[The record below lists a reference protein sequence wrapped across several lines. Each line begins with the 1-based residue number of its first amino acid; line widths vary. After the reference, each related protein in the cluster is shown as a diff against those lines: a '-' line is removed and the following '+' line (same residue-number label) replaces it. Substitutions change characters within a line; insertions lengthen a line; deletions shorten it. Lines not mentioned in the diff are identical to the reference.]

1 MSRVDEL
8 YIESAKNILENG
20 YKENEAENSLVRAKW
35 DGKEAAYAIYLPQQV
50 TSYKAGEVPIIN
62 LRKIPWKSGI
72 KEILWIYQDRSN
84 DVGLLKEKYNVH
96 YWDEWQNEEGNLGKS
111 YGYQI
116 AKSIK
121 SPETGEMTT
130 QIKRVIEE
138 LRNNPLNRRIFMSMM
153 DMEDLAD
160 MTLIP
165 CAFMTMWT
173 VAGKKLNLTLIQ
185 RSGDFLAAAGPGSVN
200 AFQYYALLRM
210 VAQVTGYE
218 AGEFMHFVQNLHI
231 YDRHIDTV
239 KSISQIEL
247 KEESL
252 PRLILNPDIKEF
264 SDFTIEDFTLEDY
277 NPDDKK
283 YNIDIAI

>member
-35 DGKEAAYAIYLPQQV
+35 DGKEAAYAIYLPQQI
-50 TSYKAGEVPIIN
+50 TTYKAGEVPIIN

-72 KEILWIYQDRSN
+72 KEILWIYQDASN
-84 DVGLLKEKYNVH
+84 DVNLLKEKYNVH
-96 YWDEWQNEEGNLGKS
+96 YWDEWQNKEGNLGKS

-121 SPETGEMTT
+121 SPETGKMTT
-130 QIKRVIEE
+130 QIKRVIDE

-165 CAFMTMWT
+165 CASMTMWT
-173 VAGKKLNLTLIQ
+173 VAGKKLNLPLIQ

-231 YDRHIDTV
+231 YDRHIETV

-247 KEESL
+247 KEESQPKL
-252 PRLILNPDIKEF
+252 LLNPGIKEF
-264 SDFTIEDFTLEDY
+264 EDFTIEDFTLEDY

-283 YNIDIAI
+283 YNIDIAV

>member
-35 DGKEAAYAIYLPQQV
+35 DGKEAAYAIYLPQQI
-50 TSYKAGEVPIIN
+50 TTYKAGEVPIIN

-72 KEILWIYQDRSN
+72 KEILWIYQDASN
-84 DVGLLKEKYNVH
+84 DVNLLKEKYNVH

-121 SPETGEMTT
+121 SPETGKMTT
-130 QIKRVIEE
+130 QIKRVIDE

-218 AGEFMHFVQNLHI
+218 PGEFMHFVQNLHI
-231 YDRHIDTV
+231 YDRHIETV
-239 KSISQIEL
+239 KSIGQIEL
-247 KEESL
+247 KEESQPKL
-252 PRLILNPDIKEF
+252 LLNPGIKEF
-264 SDFTIEDFTLEDY
+264 EDFTIEDFTLEDY
-277 NPDDKK
+277 HPNDKK

>member
-283 YNIDIAI
+283 YNIHIAI

>member
-50 TSYKAGEVPIIN
+50 TTYKAGEVPIIN

>member
-35 DGKEAAYAIYLPQQV
+35 DGKEAAYAIYLPQQI
-50 TSYKAGEVPIIN
+50 TTYKAGEVPIIN

-72 KEILWIYQDRSN
+72 KEILWIYQDASN
-84 DVGLLKEKYNVH
+84 DVNLLKEKYNVH
-96 YWDEWQNEEGNLGKS
+96 YWDEWQNKEGNLGKS

-121 SPETGEMTT
+121 SPETGKMTT
-130 QIKRVIEE
+130 QIKRVIDE

-231 YDRHIDTV
+231 YDRHIETV

-247 KEESL
+247 KEESQPKL
-252 PRLILNPDIKEF
+252 LLNPGIKEF
-264 SDFTIEDFTLEDY
+264 EDFTIEDFTLEDY
-277 NPDDKK
+277 HPDDKK
-283 YNIDIAI
+283 YNIDIAV

>member
-50 TSYKAGEVPIIN
+50 TTYKAGEVPIIN

-283 YNIDIAI
+283 YNIHIAI

>member
-35 DGKEAAYAIYLPQQV
+35 DGKEAAYAIYLPQQI
-50 TSYKAGEVPIIN
+50 TTYKAGEVPIIN

-72 KEILWIYQDRSN
+72 KEILWIYQDASN
-84 DVGLLKEKYNVH
+84 DVNLLKEKYNVH
-96 YWDEWQNEEGNLGKS
+96 YWDEWQKKEGNLGKS

-121 SPETGEMTT
+121 SPETGKMTT
-130 QIKRVIEE
+130 QIKRVIDE

-231 YDRHIDTV
+231 YDRHIETV

-247 KEESL
+247 KEESQPKL
-252 PRLILNPDIKEF
+252 LLNPGIKEF
-264 SDFTIEDFTLEDY
+264 EDFTIEDFTLEDY

-283 YNIDIAI
+283 YNIDIAV

>member
-35 DGKEAAYAIYLPQQV
+35 DGKEAAYAIYLPQQI
-50 TSYKAGEVPIIN
+50 TTYKAGEVPIIN

-72 KEILWIYQDRSN
+72 KEILWIYQDASN
-84 DVGLLKEKYNVH
+84 DVNLLKEKYNVH

-121 SPETGEMTT
+121 SPETGKMTT
-130 QIKRVIEE
+130 QIKRVIDE

-231 YDRHIDTV
+231 YDRHIETV

-247 KEESL
+247 KEESQPKL
-252 PRLILNPDIKEF
+252 LLNPGIKEF
-264 SDFTIEDFTLEDY
+264 EDFTIEDFTLEDY

-283 YNIDIAI
+283 YNIDIAV

>member
-35 DGKEAAYAIYLPQQV
+35 DGKEAAYAIYLPQQI
-50 TSYKAGEVPIIN
+50 TTYKAGEVPIIN

-72 KEILWIYQDRSN
+72 KEILWIYQDASN
-84 DVGLLKEKYNVH
+84 DVNLLKEKYNVH

-121 SPETGEMTT
+121 SPETGKMTT
-130 QIKRVIEE
+130 QIKRVIDE

-173 VAGKKLNLTLIQ
+173 VTGKKLNLTLIQ

-231 YDRHIDTV
+231 YDRHIETV

-247 KEESL
+247 KEESQPKL
-252 PRLILNPDIKEF
+252 LLNPGIKEF
-264 SDFTIEDFTLEDY
+264 EDFTIEDFTLEDY

-283 YNIDIAI
+283 YNIDIAV